1 MIKARLFTLAA
12 SGLLFLTPLTGQ
24 AAKTLPE
31 SADASAPA
39 IELLTER
46 WASDHIEGRFLEK
59 KTIAGFPKPLVSS
72 GVFTIDKKTG
82 VVWTTQK
89 PFPNTLYFDDRGV
102 RYAGENAASSVSAGD
117 VPAVGHLAEMIRGI
131 LAGDLDML
139 SRLFTLDV
147 TLEPVPTVRARP
159 KDPALAGAVS
169 DIVISGRD
177 AIESIRL
184 TGAAGDVTDLTL
196 TDLVRR

>member
-1 MIKARLFTLAA
+1 MIKARLLPLLT
-12 SGLLFLTPLTGQ
+12 SGFLLLTPW
-24 AAKTLPE
+24 AAHA
-31 SADASAPA
+31 ADAPPSKTTALAPT
-39 IELLTER
+39 IECLTQR
-46 WASDHIEGRFLEK
+46 WGSEHIEGRFLEK

-72 GVFTIDKKTG
+72 GTFAIDKKTG

-102 RYAGENAASSVSAGD
+102 RYAGENAATSVSAGD

-131 LAGDLDML
+131 FAGDLDML
-139 SRLFTLDV
+139 SRLFTLEV
-147 TLEPVPTVRARP
+147 TLDPRPTVHARP
-159 KDPALAGAVS
+159 KDPALAGAVTE
-169 DIVISGRD
+169 IVISGRD

-196 TDLVRR
+196 TDLVKR